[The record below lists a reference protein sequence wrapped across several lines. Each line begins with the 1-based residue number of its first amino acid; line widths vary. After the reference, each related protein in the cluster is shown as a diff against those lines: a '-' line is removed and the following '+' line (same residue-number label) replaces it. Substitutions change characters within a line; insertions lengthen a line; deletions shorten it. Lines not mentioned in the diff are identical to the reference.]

1 MTGRRLI
8 LNDGTS
14 LENCEA
20 GLTPTSLW
28 LYLKG
33 VTMQRAA
40 DTFFDSRKTSK
51 IVFQYGEMQDV
62 YEGYTNCS
70 TITEDEAGDVSVCM
84 KKGTDNAS

>member
-8 LNDGTS
+8 LNDGTI

-33 VTMQRAA
+33 VPIQEA
-40 DTFFDSRKTSK
+40 TFTFYDDSKTAK

-62 YEGYTNCS
+62 YEGYTDCS
-70 TITEDEAGDVSVCM
+70 IIKENEVGDVSVCM